1 MIDIFDI
8 IKTRKTKR
16 INIEG
21 TVSDSHICPFTL
33 GDLNVLLD
41 IIQNLDENKIEIN
54 TLKITSYEEPSLP
67 VTGRIAGMIGEFYSS
82 SRLLTGNQKKDF
94 KIDILLTEQAYDNI
108 YTAFSDFIDYYTVGA
123 IAVDWFKN
131 EWERELTITTDP
143 FEEYMS
149 SVNRR
154 QFDIDFDF
162 LSSNLDVDRLYYR
175 GNEDYSLGSY
185 AINHDADGDILSF
198 MEFDQDFRP
207 TDMSNMFSNMTLS
220 IDLEDR
226 PVITGGG
233 IH

>member
-16 INIEG
+16 INIGG
-21 TVSDSHICPFTL
+21 TVSDSYICPFTL

-67 VTGRIAGMIGEFYSS
+67 ITGRVVGMIGEFYSS
-82 SRLLTGNQKKDF
+82 SRLLTGNQKKEF

-143 FEEYMS
+143 FEEYRS
-149 SVNRR
+149 SSEEVR
-154 QFDIDFDF
+154 FDINIFD
-162 LSSNLDVDRLYYR
+162 SSFDRDRLYYR